1 MSLFILNKRPVIS
14 AAVSSGIVLDYFILC
29 RIIRILADT
38 PCKFGMVGIDTRI
51 YYRHGYTACA
61 RIVPD
66 IFQVEIIEI
75 CLKIICAVANGIL
88 RTHGN
93 APRIRFLFGK
103 LTDIYAVVRRHGR
116 KLAEIF
122 IRRINID
129 YRCAL
134 WQ

>member
-1 MSLFILNKRPVIS
+1 
-14 AAVSSGIVLDYFILC
+14 
-29 RIIRILADT
+29 
-38 PCKFGMVGIDTRI
+38 MVGIDTGI
-51 YYRHGYTACA
+51 YYRYGYTACA

-66 IFQVEIIEI
+66 IFQIEIIEI
-75 CLKIICAVANGIL
+75 CLKIICAVANGML
-88 RTHGN
+88 RAHGN

-103 LTDIYAVVRRHGR
+103 LADIYAVVRRHGR